1 MPRRV
6 LERLAL
12 ALFLVL
18 LILTAWIGDDAYI
31 TFRTVEN
38 ASAGHGLRWNVAER
52 VQAFTHPLWC
62 LLLLV
67 ARPLATPYWAAM
79 ALSSACSAAAF
90 VAVLRLAP
98 SSGAVLV
105 AAATLLSSMAFVHF
119 STSGLENPVLH
130 LLLALFATVW
140 LDERRPPWRTFALFL
155 LSALL
160 AMTRLDCL
168 LLVAPALAS
177 HLWRERQRGW
187 RAAAAAGLLP
197 IVAWEAFAL
206 VYYGFPFPNTA
217 YAKLQ
222 TGVSG
227 WDLARQ
233 GVEYVRACAEREPV
247 TIVALAA
254 GRLAAG
260 RRAAAD
266 RALAIGLLGYVMF
279 VIRVGGDFMLGRFF
293 SGPLVVAVVL
303 ATRACGTWSTR
314 ASTAAA
320 AAAGALGL
328 LAVEPTLTV
337 VRGHHVVPSRG
348 RNGIAVERSY
358 YAPAT
363 GLAQVYLGRQVPD
376 FPWADAGRAAR
387 RRATPVVSRVG
398 VGFFAYEA
406 GPAVHVID
414 EHGLGDPLLA
424 RLPARLPPWRIGHFR
439 RRVPDGYVETIEE
452 RRNAL
457 AEPSLA
463 EYYDRLALLTRAPL
477 LAPGRLQAIVRFN
490 LRRYDPLIVASSYGP
505 RTIAAAALATR
516 VPDGTPWDA
525 PGHQILLEGGLL
537 VRLPVPTRVQRLEIS
552 VDANDDYRIELWGP
566 RGAIAGQTI
575 RRRPHLTGTT
585 THDVRISSGARLVEE
600 VSIRGGTGDRQ
611 CAVAFLSVE

>member
-168 LLVAPALAS
+168 LLVAPALAY

-233 GVEYVRACAEREPV
+233 GVEYVRDCAERDPV

-254 GRLAAG
+254 GLIAAG

-363 GLAQVYLGRQVPD
+363 GLAQCTLAARCRTFRGPTRAERPAAGRLRSCRGLASASSPTR
-376 FPWADAGRAAR
+376 PGPPSTSSMNTAWAIRCLPGCRRGCPRGVSATSDAGCRMGMWR
-387 RRATPVVSRVG
+387 RLRSAGTHSPSRRWPNTMTG
-398 VGFFAYEA
+398 WRCSHEPRCSRQGGCRPSSGSTSA
-406 GPAVHVID
+406 G
-414 EHGLGDPLLA
+414 
-424 RLPARLPPWRIGHFR
+424 
-439 RRVPDGYVETIEE
+439 
-452 RRNAL
+452 
-457 AEPSLA
+457 
-463 EYYDRLALLTRAPL
+463 
-477 LAPGRLQAIVRFN
+477 
-490 LRRYDPLIVASSYGP
+490 
-505 RTIAAAALATR
+505 
-516 VPDGTPWDA
+516 
-525 PGHQILLEGGLL
+525 
-537 VRLPVPTRVQRLEIS
+537 
-552 VDANDDYRIELWGP
+552 
-566 RGAIAGQTI
+566 TI
-575 RRRPHLTGTT
+575 R
-585 THDVRISSGARLVEE
+585 
-600 VSIRGGTGDRQ
+600 
-611 CAVAFLSVE
+611 